1 MWVTWSYYRIEWIVY
16 VMKEVDISLLVIFLL
31 YRFRLS
37 PNNMYCVSDEAGES
51 LLSAEN
57 GVVNHPPMPTSILV
71 ENPAT
76 VDASGMMRRRHSA
89 GLGWWRWWWAAI
101 AVTYACCWPGR
112 HRQRR
117 PECHG
122 GTSHGAAH
130 GHVLPTSGAGH
141 PDRLR
146 WSTVAVV
153 LRCRC
158 RR

>member
-76 VDASGMMRRRHSA
+76 VDASGMMRRRHR
-89 GLGWWRWWWAAI
+89 LGWGGGGGG
-101 AVTYACCWPGR
+101 GR
-112 HRQRR
+112 R
-117 PECHG
+117 
-122 GTSHGAAH
+122 
-130 GHVLPTSGAGH
+130 LP
-141 PDRLR
+141 
-146 WSTVAVV
+146 
-153 LRCRC
+153 
-158 RR
+158 